1 MSVVVSLSVRVRLY
15 LCSYT
20 FFCVPFTCAF
30 VFVFVYILCA
40 VRVCICS
47 DAGFQV
53 SPGRP
58 EGTTRDAGFKV
69 SPGRPE
75 GTTRDAGFQVG
86 TGGESLHT
94 GSNNNC
100 SLRAVN
106 LPHPR
111 SPPPIVYVSFEFSA
125 AKQLLTLMY
134 VCMYVFI
141 VCICMC
147 VCMNARM
154 YVYRCIQHND
164 NYHSWLL
171 YILSMIDHSLFVL
184 VVYQMVVY
192 QMKPL
197 VYFLS
202 MPSSNY
208 NIFNA
213 NIKCCI
219 IACSKVTVQ

>member
-1 MSVVVSLSVRVRLY
+1 MSVVVSLSVQLHLYLCSYTFFVCSSRVRLY

-58 EGTTRDAGFKV
+58 EGTTRDAGFQV

-94 GSNNNC
+94 RSNNNC

-106 LPHPR
+106 LLHPR

-125 AKQLLTLMY
+125 AKQLLTIMY
-134 VCMYVFI
+134 VCMYV
-141 VCICMC
+141 CIYSLYVYMYVCMC

-171 YILSMIDHSLFVL
+171 YILSM
-184 VVYQMVVY
+184 
-192 QMKPL
+192 K
-197 VYFLS
+197 
-202 MPSSNY
+202 NY
-208 NIFNA
+208 R
-213 NIKCCI
+213 
-219 IACSKVTVQ
+219 